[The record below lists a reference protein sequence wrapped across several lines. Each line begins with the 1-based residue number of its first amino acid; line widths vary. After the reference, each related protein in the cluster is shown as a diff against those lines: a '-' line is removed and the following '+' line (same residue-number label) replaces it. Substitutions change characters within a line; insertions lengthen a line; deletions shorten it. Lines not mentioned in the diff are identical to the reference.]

1 MQDVTISNLGGGVL
15 PELFQENQQR
25 VLENIADSNVPA
37 KGKRSIILQID
48 YEPSE
53 ERSVAQITVSVKCK
67 LAGSR
72 GVQVPVYLGYDGDT
86 FVVRQ
91 ADIAQQELGFTGQPR
106 QRQEGE
112 VTE

>member
-1 MQDVTISNLGGGVL
+1 MQDVTINNLGGGVV
-15 PELFQENQQR
+15 PALFVENQQR
-25 VLENIADSNVPA
+25 VLENIADASVPA
-37 KGKRSIILQID
+37 KGKRSIIFQID

-72 GVQVPVYLGYDGDT
+72 GAQVPVYLGYDGDT
-86 FVVRQ
+86 FVVKQ
-91 ADIAQQELGFTGQPR
+91 ADIAQQEFGFQGQE

-112 VTE
+112 ATI